1 MLNSALRN
9 KAVLDITF
17 RKTCLKVS
25 CLLANLK
32 FFLLTNLTNTA
43 AAAAPAAAPT
53 TVATGALLDLGEDIP
68 APPDRQQ
75 HQPTHVAVE
84 GQGKPQG
91 RDPNQSANVME
102 EPSRKGK

>member
-1 MLNSALRN
+1 MFACKSN
-9 KAVLDITF
+9 V
-17 RKTCLKVS
+17 
-25 CLLANLK
+25 
-32 FFLLTNLTNTA
+32 FLLLTILTNTA
-43 AAAAPAAAPT
+43 AAAAVPAAAPT

-84 GQGKPQG
+84 GQGQPQG

>member
-1 MLNSALRN
+1 MVACKSH
-9 KAVLDITF
+9 V
-17 RKTCLKVS
+17 
-25 CLLANLK
+25 
-32 FFLLTNLTNTA
+32 FLLLTILTNTA
-43 AAAAPAAAPT
+43 AAAVPAAAPT

-84 GQGKPQG
+84 GQGQPQG

>member
-1 MLNSALRN
+1 MFACKS
-9 KAVLDITF
+9 
-17 RKTCLKVS
+17 KV
-25 CLLANLK
+25 
-32 FFLLTNLTNTA
+32 FLLTILTNTA
-43 AAAAPAAAPT
+43 AAAAVPAAAPT

-84 GQGKPQG
+84 GQPQG